1 MKKLLIGVLTI
12 LALVGCGSDFKY
24 ESKNEKEE
32 FLTKLMKTDDKNL
45 QEEYNKIIADLK
57 AKVEKK
63 DDKAIDELKEW
74 ENLYFKLAEKYHKK
88 INVDNMDSGA
98 LDLLTGKKR
107 RSYDN

>member
-1 MKKLLIGVLTI
+1 MKKLLIGALTI

-45 QEEYNKIIADLK
+45 QEEYDKIIADLK

-63 DDKAIDELKEW
+63 DDKAIDEL
-74 ENLYFKLAEKYHKK
+74 N
-88 INVDNMDSGA
+88 IT
-98 LDLLTGKKR
+98 LLHEA
-107 RSYDN
+107 

>member
-1 MKKLLIGVLTI
+1 MKKLLIGALTI

-45 QEEYNKIIADLK
+45 QEEYDKIIADLK

-74 ENLYFKLAEKYHKK
+74 KGLYFELSERYHKK
-88 INVDNMDSGA
+88 IDTSNMDSG
-98 LDLLTGKKR
+98 LGDLLTGKKR
-107 RSYDN
+107 KYAE